1 MAAGAGRMSAR
12 HQHRRRQREQ
22 NRKCLTVAD
31 QQRLNEQIRLPAD
44 HPTVKRL
51 DPNLSERKR
60 RRIVEAVTLIPY
72 SDIDGIVVLLR
83 RSGHVKLLVDRLND
97 HPGPESVIH
106 PLVLLTA
113 VLHQAVKKGK
123 YLRTEICERINRFD
137 TRFWHEHGMCD
148 NKQRT
153 PVSYTSTYRQ
163 LVRIE
168 ELLSVDSDDLSSSFD
183 RLSSDLL
190 KLSIP
195 RNRRDAA
202 TALSVDQTAFP
213 TFYRTTN
220 FGSQDAVNKAFKET
234 GEFPEAAE
242 VGQDHKL
249 IRCKDPDAHAGHRS
263 ASTAAGNAG
272 FYSGYAVS
280 SGVLVRSTKWSGRP
294 EANPLVEGTEIP
306 PYIAGLNVN
315 PASAHPGKACLQ
327 ATLKAIGIAAGIGDV
342 IADRGITN
350 SGEAFNRPL
359 HQLGVNVTMDY
370 KNLPRTSIPEP
381 ARLKL
386 ARVGKRSQ
394 QQVYVASDGI
404 YALWTP
410 QKYRSLPANCKTP
423 EQVREW
429 FEKRATFRWSVNKK
443 FADGRIQF
451 HCPQHAGRVNT
462 TAETVGKHRQPAKNV
477 PKLILNNK
485 KHTQCC
491 DGSVTLA
498 VEDLDRYQ
506 QIPYGTTAYQHS
518 YSRRNQIE
526 NSYSI
531 LRDRNGLTPHYCK
544 ARGLGA
550 HRMAVLALC
559 VANNLH
565 FARKDPQAAEVAA
578 ATNAGCYSNNGCLC
592 RCNNGTGDGIDV
604 DIDAGLNEPV
614 RAPP

>member
-1 MAAGAGRMSAR
+1 MAAGAGRMSTR
-12 HQHRRRQREQ
+12 HQHRRRQRKQ

-31 QQRLNEQIRLPAD
+31 QQRLNNQVRLPDD

-51 DPNLSERKR
+51 DPNLSGSQRC
-60 RRIVEAVTLIPY
+60 RIVEGVTLIPY
-72 SDIDGIVVLLR
+72 SDIDEIVVLLR
-83 RSGHVKLLVDRLND
+83 SSCEAAALVDELRD

-148 NKQRT
+148 NKQRI

-163 LVRIE
+163 LVRLE
-168 ELLSVDSDDLSSSFD
+168 ELLRVDEDDLSSVFD

-195 RNRRDAA
+195 ETRRESA

-220 FGSQDAVNKAFKET
+220 YGSQDAVNKAFKET
-234 GEFPEAAE
+234 GKAPEGCH
-242 VGQDHKL
+242 VGEDGKL
-249 IRCKDPDAHAGHRS
+249 VRCKDTDARAGHRS
-263 ASTAAGNAG
+263 ASTTAGNAG
-272 FYSGYAVS
+272 FYTGYAVS
-280 SGVLVRSTKWSGRP
+280 SSVLVRSTKWSGRP
-294 EANPLVEGTEIP
+294 KANPLVEGTEIP
-306 PYIAGLNVN
+306 PYIAGLNVD
-315 PASAHPGKACLQ
+315 PASAHPGKVCVQ

-359 HQLGVNVTMDY
+359 HRRGVNVTMDY
-370 KNLPRTSIPEP
+370 KNLPKTSIPEP
-381 ARLKL
+381 SRLRL
-386 ARVGKRSQ
+386 AKVGKRKQ
-394 QQVYVASDGI
+394 QKVLVASDGI

-410 QKYRSLPANCKTP
+410 KECWSLPANCKTP
-423 EQVREW
+423 EQIREW
-429 FEKRATFRWSVNKK
+429 FEKRVKYRWSVNNK
-443 FADGRIQF
+443 FKDGRIQF
-451 HCPQHAGRVNT
+451 QCPQHAGRVKT
-462 TAETVGKHRQPAKNV
+462 TAKTKGKRRQPAKNDL
-477 PKLILNNK
+477 KLVLDEE
-485 KHTQCC
+485 HTRCC
-491 DGSVTLA
+491 AGSVTLT
-498 VEDLDRYQ
+498 VEELDRYQ
-506 QIPYGTTAYQHS
+506 QIPYGTTAYWHS

-565 FARKDPQAAEVAA
+565 FARKDPEAADPSA
-578 ATNAGCYSNNGCLC
+578 ATNAGCYSNAGCLC
-592 RCNNGTGDGIDV
+592 HRSNGTGDGIDV
-604 DIDAGLNEPV
+604 DIDAGLDELV